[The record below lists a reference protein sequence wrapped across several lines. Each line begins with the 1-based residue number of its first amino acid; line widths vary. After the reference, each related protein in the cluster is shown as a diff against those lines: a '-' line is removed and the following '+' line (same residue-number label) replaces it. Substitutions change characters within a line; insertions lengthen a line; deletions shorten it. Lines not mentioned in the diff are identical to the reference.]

1 MPIVTKSHKPGGYVV
16 FRTTSTDGFDMNF
29 AGGGVPAANNP
40 GETVTEMRISEVLW
54 SVKGAQ
60 TWTVTR
66 GGNTVLVL
74 SGSGHHD
81 YQRNG
86 IRLEASH
93 GDLIANVHCVLSSG
107 DGTIILKMHKS
118 SGE

>member
-29 AGGGVPAANNP
+29 AGGGVPAA
-40 GETVTEMRISEVLW
+40 ISEVLW

-81 YQRNG
+81 YQGNG